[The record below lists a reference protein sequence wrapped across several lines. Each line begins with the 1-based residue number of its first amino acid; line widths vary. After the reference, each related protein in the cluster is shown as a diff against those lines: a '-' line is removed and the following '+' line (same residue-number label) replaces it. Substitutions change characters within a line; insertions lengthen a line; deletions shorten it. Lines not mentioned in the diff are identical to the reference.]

1 MEQSGWQ
8 KQRKDEGPEIEA
20 FLKAREPRYVSACA
34 RYLQRQT
41 AKRPA
46 HEHLWTLRNDEGTL
60 SALLIHSRRSLLP
73 VFNGKAIV
81 PLPRFLNRFLG
92 KMPIHAVQGLRQEV
106 ELLTNAMDALGYT
119 AAEDIDYDLMSLD
132 REPDRRA
139 LNAGPGELILRKPDS
154 MDIGNL
160 YPLQA
165 AYEQEE
171 VLPRDVPFNSVS
183 CRLTLEH
190 IVGQERILAAELDGL
205 IVGKINTNAASF
217 TRSQIGGIYVHPA
230 YRGRGI
236 AAAMIA
242 AFARDLI
249 HDGRGVTLFVKKRNI
264 AAHAVYRRVGFETT
278 GDYRISYY

>member
-1 MEQSGWQ
+1 MKPFGWQ

-20 FLKAREPRYVSACA
+20 FLKAREPRCVAACA
-34 RYLQRQT
+34 RYLHSPS
-41 AKRPA
+41 AKKPA
-46 HEHLWTLRNDEGTL
+46 HEHLWTLRDRGGTL

-73 VFNGKAIV
+73 VFNGNSHI

-92 KMPIHAVQGLRQEV
+92 KMPIHAVQGLRTEV
-106 ELLTNAMDALGYT
+106 ELLTNAMDLLGYS
-119 AAEDIDYDLMSLD
+119 AAEDIDYDLMALD
-132 REPDRRA
+132 REPVTA
-139 LNAGPGELILRKPDS
+139 PNAGPGELILRRPGI

-171 VLPRDVPFNSVS
+171 VLPRGVSFNPVS

-190 IVGQERILAAELDGL
+190 IIARERILAAELDGV
-205 IVGKINTNAASF
+205 IVGKVNTNAASF
-217 TRSQIGGIYVHPA
+217 SCSQIGGIYVHPA

-236 AAAMIA
+236 ATAMIA

-249 HDGRGVTLFVKKRNI
+249 RDGRGITLFVKKRN
-264 AAHAVYRRVGFETT
+264 AAARAIYRRVGFAAT